1 MNNMSKSEKIRPQGE
16 WKKHGLCFEC
26 SKCHCGCMFT
36 IVDKIVYGELNFCP
50 NCGAEM
56 RKGGKEE

>member
-50 NCGAEM
+50 NCGTEM
-56 RKGGKEE
+56 RKGGAK